1 MNPDKIS
8 NDKTVE
14 INLQPSTYFP
24 LTWRGSRFS
33 LESQKREVC
42 EPRNRRPKEKERFS
56 EPQLNWEECSV
67 PDKWPHGMEWPE
79 GARNSER
86 KWVRKQKDC
95 TNPKLIKLYAGFS
108 KKKKKRKKIK
118 T

>member
-14 INLQPSTYFP
+14 INLQPSTYFS
-24 LTWRGSRFS
+24 LTWRGLCFS
-33 LESQKREVC
+33 LGSQKREVC

-67 PDKWPHGMEWPE
+67 PTSDPVGWSGLKELE
-79 GARNSER
+79 TQKESESENKR
-86 KWVRKQKDC
+86 TAPTPNWSNCMQG
-95 TNPKLIKLYAGFS
+95 L
-108 KKKKKRKKIK
+108 KKKN
-118 T
+118 